1 MYFSQTLQEILRD
14 ISAENGVIKLELL
27 ALFTGLK
34 LAARTMTIL
43 TDRDR
48 AYATTRHHI
57 NAILAL
63 AHDSAQGIT
72 LTLRKEL
79 MIFVLEHINQ
89 SPVQRPLW
97 KTPHFMPVA
106 AYIRYAT
113 EKLRR

>member
-1 MYFSQTLQEILRD
+1 MYLSQTLQEILRD
-14 ISAENGVIKLELL
+14 ISAGNGVIKTELL

-34 LAARTMTIL
+34 LAARMIRIL
-43 TDRDR
+43 TDCDN

-63 AHDSAQGIT
+63 AHNSAQGIT
-72 LTLRKEL
+72 TTLRKEL
-79 MIFVLEHINQ
+79 MIFVLEQVNQ

-113 EKLRR
+113 EKLRQ